1 MLAAKKN
8 QVNQIKILLQLLL
21 IVLGV
26 FFFPVIT
33 GAFALICAFVTNGKK
48 RYWLLCAFCL
58 LSSLVFLDII
68 PGNGLDVDRYL
79 VVTNQMSMVSGVKDW
94 LSFCLTNPSTQYEK
108 TSYLFF
114 ILQYFAS
121 RSHYINL
128 LPYISTVLTSFLYF
142 FPFIDYTKSKNIRVK
157 WYAVILS
164 VIPFFMLGYGN
175 IASTMRWGL
184 AVSSCLFMDYIY
196 FNYLKSRKY
205 IFLLLLPLLFHLG
218 IIIAVLLSI
227 YVALVKRLN
236 VITIIFPVLFI
247 LLYMNTAVRGNSSTL
262 IGQLSN
268 MTAIY
273 SNGFGEGQIIS
284 QGARLVMVVQYVTT
298 VLLSSYYLYL
308 KRKYTFY
315 KYPLNNFNTLLT
327 FILIVFFLNS
337 VIFYRYVAFAA
348 PIYCFSILQILQE
361 KKSDFIE
368 ILWLSLIFIGSFF
381 LGAISYRQFAF
392 AFSDVGVIFKSI
404 YSLLLN
410 ATT

>member
-1 MLAAKKN
+1 MLTAKKN
-8 QVNQIKILLQLLL
+8 QVNQMKILLQLLL
-21 IVLGV
+21 IVLGI

-33 GAFALICAFVTNGKK
+33 GAFSLVCAFVTNGKK

-79 VVTNQMSMVSGVKDW
+79 VVTSQMSMVSGIKDW

-121 RSHYINL
+121 RSRYVNL

-142 FPFIDYTKSKNIRVK
+142 FPFIDYTKLKSIRVR

-164 VIPFFMLGYGN
+164 VIPFFMLGYGG

-184 AVSSCLFMDYIY
+184 AVSSCLFLDYIY
-196 FNYLKSRKY
+196 FYYLKSKKY

-218 IIIAVLLSI
+218 IILAVLLSI
-227 YVALVKRLN
+227 YVALVKKIDI
-236 VITIIFPVLFI
+236 VTIIFPILVV
-247 LLYMNTAVRGNSSTL
+247 LLYMNMAVRGNSNTV

-273 SNGFGEGQIIS
+273 SNGFGEGQTIS
-284 QGARLVMVVQYVTT
+284 QSARIVMVVQYATT
-298 VLLSSYYLYL
+298 ILLSSYYFYL
-308 KRKYTFY
+308 KGKYTFRR
-315 KYPLNNFNTLLT
+315 YPLNNFAILIT
-327 FILIVFFLNS
+327 FILVIFFSNS
-337 VIFYRYVAFAA
+337 AIFYRYVTFAA
-348 PIYCFSILQILQE
+348 PIYCFSILQILQK
-361 KKSDFIE
+361 KKSGFIE
-368 ILWLSLIFIGSFF
+368 MFWLLLILVGSLF
-381 LGAISYRQFAF
+381 LGFISYRQFAF

-404 YSLLLN
+404 FSLLLN